1 MKAQSC
7 DRMCEERL
15 SDKSN
20 DQRRNAALNDLSS
33 AGYTADDADCVQ
45 TSVTG
50 MKQRHTC
57 RQYSAS
63 KKAEIVKALKRKGC
77 NFEATLGH
85 IIDKDK
91 KKKIKKKNNNT
102 NIDNNNE

>member
-1 MKAQSC
+1 MVYNTKPAGDESNIFIFPCNISLQSNVYIMKAQSC

-57 RQYSAS
+57 RADL
-63 KKAEIVKALKRKGC
+63 IT
-77 NFEATLGH
+77 ATV
-85 IIDKDK
+85 
-91 KKKIKKKNNNT
+91 T
-102 NIDNNNE
+102 RSEVRV